1 MGRQGLMVNVLVHLK
16 MSYEGKCMKNQKKT
30 NHDLLR
36 FFFGFHREMFLLSKW
51 LSNSSLFDHWFSYW
65 WFLLR
70 LPVRMKNAGK
80 APIFLSVVSER
91 IRWLMYWRNTL
102 FFIRVCISFLFCAID
117 CIFCE
122 KKLPRVTNE
131 QCHKATN
138 IHFLTTM
145 QKAFLLD
152 VFISESRIF
161 EEKAI
166 FRGFLHLGIW

>member
-1 MGRQGLMVNVLVHLK
+1 
-16 MSYEGKCMKNQKKT
+16 
-30 NHDLLR
+30 
-36 FFFGFHREMFLLSKW
+36 MFLLSKW

-91 IRWLMYWRNTL
+91 IRWLMYWRNTFL
-102 FFIRVCISFLFCAID
+102 FVSVFLFLFCAID
-117 CIFCE
+117 GIFCE

-166 FRGFLHLGIW
+166 FRRVLHLGIYLVGIFVNFSKKKCQELYML

>member
-1 MGRQGLMVNVLVHLK
+1 MVRQGLMVNVLVHLK
-16 MSYEGKCMKNQKKT
+16 MWRKIWKKVT

-36 FFFGFHREMFLLSKW
+36 LFWFHREMFLLSKW

-102 FFIRVCISFLFCAID
+102 FFYSCLYFFFILCNRLYILRKKNCHVWQMNSVTKPQ
-117 CIFCE
+117 IF
-122 KKLPRVTNE
+122 
-131 QCHKATN
+131 
-138 IHFLTTM
+138 
-145 QKAFLLD
+145 
-152 VFISESRIF
+152 IF
-161 EEKAI
+161 
-166 FRGFLHLGIW
+166 

>member
-1 MGRQGLMVNVLVHLK
+1 
-16 MSYEGKCMKNQKKT
+16 
-30 NHDLLR
+30 
-36 FFFGFHREMFLLSKW
+36 MFLLSKW

-102 FFIRVCISFLFCAID
+102 FFYSCLYFFFILCNRLYILR
-117 CIFCE
+117 

-166 FRGFLHLGIW
+166 FRRVLHLGIW